1 MSKDK
6 DTIEVPRELL
16 LTLYTNTVLLKL
28 GLDPD
33 SKCHQKHQDAIDQ
46 VDDLL
51 KKAIPRFNP
60 GYFTVQVN
68 TQLRAKAKNYKH
80 LVEQLELRNRLL
92 KEQNEVLLRA
102 NRDRAKTIESLR
114 RLLPG

>member
-1 MSKDK
+1 MS
-6 DTIEVPRELL
+6 
-16 LTLYTNTVLLKL
+16 NTKI
-28 GLDPD
+28 GIYN
-33 SKCHQKHQDAIDQ
+33 SST
-46 VDDLL
+46 
-51 KKAIPRFNP
+51 FW
-60 GYFTVQVN
+60 
-68 TQLRAKAKNYKH
+68 AKPEYEIKRLKH